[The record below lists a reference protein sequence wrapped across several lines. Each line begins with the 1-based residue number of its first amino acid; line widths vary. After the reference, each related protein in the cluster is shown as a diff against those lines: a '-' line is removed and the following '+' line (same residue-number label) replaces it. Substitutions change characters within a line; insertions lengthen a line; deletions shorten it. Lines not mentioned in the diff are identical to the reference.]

1 MVGADRNT
9 EKGRR
14 SPRWRRWA
22 VDLVVVIAV
31 VGLVQWWQAR
41 PLATGMAP
49 PLVGMEIVGGDRLD
63 IADLRGKPVLVHFWG
78 TWCPVCRLMDGTIA
92 RIAEDH
98 AVVSVAMSSGS
109 AAEVRAYLDESG
121 HVFPVVLDPDGQLAS
136 RWGVVGVPASF
147 IIDADGRIR
156 FATRGARSGPGLRLR
171 LWLAGFSA
179 GEGV

>member
-1 MVGADRNT
+1 MMRADKST
-9 EKGRR
+9 DKDRR
-14 SPRWRRWA
+14 SARWRPWA
-22 VDLVVVIAV
+22 VDLVIVLAV

-49 PLVGMEIVGGDRLD
+49 PLAGVEVVSGDRLD
-63 IADLRGKPVLVHFWG
+63 LANLRGKPVLVHFWG

-98 AVVSVAMSSGS
+98 TLVSVAMYSGS
-109 AAEVRAYLDESG
+109 ADEVSAYLDEND
-121 HVFPVVLDPDGQLAS
+121 HVFPVVLDPNGQMAG

-156 FATRGARSGPGLRLR
+156 FATRGVRSGPGLRLR
-171 LWLAGFSA
+171 LWLVGFST
-179 GEGV
+179 G